1 MLKILDRL
9 EELFVILL
17 MAGATLIT
25 FVAVVR
31 RYMAGLAI
39 PHVQDWLLSMDLSWA
54 QELTVNMFV
63 WMAFFSAA
71 YGVRVGIHV
80 GVDVLVNRLHGR
92 SHYWMVL
99 VGLFAGAL
107 FAGLIAVLGTS
118 FVWQNG
124 AHYAW
129 LTWRGLDTGDVFEG
143 PITPDLE
150 WPTWKVYLAIP
161 LGSALICFRF
171 LQVAWTFVRTG
182 QLPHHDHG
190 HVEGIEEETPPAP
203 GEDDRIYRMDDD
215 LHPRDMGGDEGERK

>member
-17 MAGATLIT
+17 MAGATLVT

-31 RYMAGLAI
+31 RYLAGLAI

-92 SHYWMVL
+92 SHYRMVL

-107 FAGLIAVLGTS
+107 FAGLIAVLGTG

-143 PITPDLE
+143 PTTPDLE
-150 WPTWKVYLAIP
+150 WATWKVYLAIP

-171 LQVAWTFVRTG
+171 LQVAWNFVRTG
-182 QLPHHDHG
+182 QLPHHDHS
-190 HVEGIEEETPPAP
+190 HVDGLEEEAPPAP
-203 GEDDRIYRMDDD
+203 GEEDRIYRMADD
-215 LHPRDMGGDEGERK
+215 LHPRDMNGDEGARK

>member
-1 MLKILDRL
+1 MRKILDRL
-9 EELFVILL
+9 EEVFITLL

-25 FVAVVR
+25 FVAVLR

-39 PHVQDWLLSMDLSWA
+39 PGLQDWLLSMDLSWA

-92 SHYWMVL
+92 SHYWMVV
-99 VGLFAGAL
+99 VGLLAGAL
-107 FAGLIAVLGTS
+107 FAGLIAVLGAQ
-118 FVWQNG
+118 FVWANG

-129 LTWRGLDTGDVFEG
+129 LTWRGLDTGDVYEG

-150 WPTWKVYLAIP
+150 WATWKVYLAIP
-161 LGSALICFRF
+161 IGSAMICFRF
-171 LQVAWTFVRTG
+171 LQVAWAFARTG

-190 HVEGIEEETPPAP
+190 HVEGIEDVAPPAP
-203 GEDDRIYRMDDD
+203 GHEDMIYRMAGD
-215 LHPRDMGGDEGERK
+215 LHPRDMNEDNEAGK